1 MNFFPQKKEVKN
13 LESAYFASDGTVV
26 PILYSARIIEL
37 DGRKQVIS
45 LATDIT
51 EKKRSEEERKK
62 LYEEL
67 RLSKDLFEMNPN
79 TITLNDL
86 QNGKYIQVNEH
97 FSEMLEYSKEEVI
110 GKIPLE
116 LGIWN
121 NRKDREKVMEILA
134 KDGIVRDYEV
144 QFKKKSGEVVDT
156 LLSVKHLNI
165 GDNRVTIAIA
175 RDITQ
180 KKTAIREKEEQS
192 RRIILHAQALMEMA
206 TDPEFVSG
214 NLESGAKKNSGYG
227 FGSHRL

>member
-1 MNFFPQKKEVKN
+1 MESLANELVRSKDLFQKLFQLTPSALVVTDWENRTITDVNERFLEMAKMNREDVIGKTTPEIHIWDMVPNFRMEVYELLSQKKEVKN
-13 LESAYFASDGTVV
+13 LESAYLASDGTVV
-26 PILYSARIIEL
+26 PIFYSARIIEL

-51 EKKRSEEERKK
+51 EKKKSEEERKK

-67 RLSKDLFEMNPN
+67 RLSKDLFEMIFEMNPD

-86 QNGKYIQVNEH
+86 QNGRYIQVNEH

-121 NRKDREKVMEILA
+121 SHKDREKVMEILE

-144 QFKKKSGEVVDT
+144 QFRKKVG
-156 LLSVKHLNI
+156 
-165 GDNRVTIAIA
+165 R
-175 RDITQ
+175 
-180 KKTAIREKEEQS
+180 
-192 RRIILHAQALMEMA
+192 
-206 TDPEFVSG
+206 
-214 NLESGAKKNSGYG
+214 
-227 FGSHRL
+227 